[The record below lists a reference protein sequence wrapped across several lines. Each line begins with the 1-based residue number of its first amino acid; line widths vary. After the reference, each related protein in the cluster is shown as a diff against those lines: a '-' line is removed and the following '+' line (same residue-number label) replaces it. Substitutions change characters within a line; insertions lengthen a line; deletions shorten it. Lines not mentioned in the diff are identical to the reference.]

1 VVATRTSAADNA
13 GVRRLRLPVLL
24 LAVLGAASLLAS
36 GCGGAQ
42 AELDLLASAAERTE
56 DAGSA
61 RFELALG
68 TTMGGRAA
76 EATATGAF
84 DNASRRATMSMDLG
98 GFAQAFGEAPGGA
111 DALRLDMVLDG
122 TVAYMRFPLLTG
134 MLPGSK
140 PWLRLD
146 LVELSKR
153 EGFDLGQIQSFSDS
167 DPRRTLDYLRVVSG
181 EIRTVGQE
189 RVRGVATT
197 HYRAAI
203 DLRKYPEV
211 VPDEQRELVRKA
223 TEKLVEQLGVGA
235 VPVDVWVDGDGLV
248 RRVALE
254 FDTGSAVGAPLA
266 TTMTMDLYDYGAPV
280 EVALPAASE
289 VTDLATLL
297 PSP

>member
-1 VVATRTSAADNA
+1 MI
-13 GVRRLRLPVLL
+13 VLL
-24 LAVLGAASLLAS
+24 A
-36 GCGGAQ
+36 GCGGTQ

-61 RFELALG
+61 RFELAMG
-68 TTMGGRAA
+68 MTMGGRAA

-84 DNASRRATMSMDLG
+84 DNESRRATMSMDLG
-98 GFAQAFGEAPGGA
+98 GFAQAFGQAPGGP

-122 TVAYMRFPLLTG
+122 TIAYMRFPLLTG
-134 MLPGSK
+134 MLPGAK

-189 RVRGVATT
+189 RVRGVPTT
-197 HYRAAI
+197 HYRAAV
-203 DLRKYPEV
+203 DLRKYADV
-211 VPDEQRELVRKA
+211 VPAEQRELVRKA
-223 TEKLVEQLGVGA
+223 TETLVEQLGVGA

-248 RRVALE
+248 RRIALE
-254 FDTGSAVGAPLA
+254 FDTGAAASAPLA
-266 TTMTMDLYDYGAPV
+266 TTMTMELYDYGARV
-280 EVALPAASE
+280 DVALPAASE
-289 VTDLATLL
+289 VTDLAALL
-297 PSP
+297 PAS